1 MKLSLLPTPH
11 MHSNVLQVCGASAL
25 SPDGRRP
32 LSGDRIVTLLETEE
46 DFHVEGNSSTR
57 SRREHDGG
65 AAHGRTSARRH
76 GWRARRAGVDANVAC
91 PERAWSREARA
102 QIRIEGPLP
111 RARSPSRP
119 SSVV

>member
-11 MHSNVLQVCGASAL
+11 MHSNVLQFCGALAISH
-25 SPDGRRP
+25 DGCRAS
-32 LSGDRIVTLLETEE
+32 SGVRWWWLLEPEE
-46 DFHVEGNSSTR
+46 YSYVEGNSSTR
-57 SRREHDGG
+57 RRRDHDGG